1 VVTSYAVELD
11 APAAIG
17 RATAVMMSKY
27 GVDVDRARTL
37 LAKIAQ
43 RGEVPVETMARFVV
57 STAVQPR
64 VAVRA

>member
-1 VVTSYAVELD
+1 MITSYAEELD

-17 RATAVMMSKY
+17 RATAVVMSKY

-37 LAKIAQ
+37 LAKIAK

-57 STAVQPR
+57 STTLQPR
-64 VAVRA
+64 LVVRV